1 MDKETL
7 LQCRIKIQEQDF
19 SVTNEYQFLRS
30 LTPESTGAICS
41 FVGLVREFGDAKGV
55 TGMFLEHYPGMT
67 EKSLQTIIDQA
78 YDRWK
83 FHAVTVIHRVG
94 ALKLTD
100 QIVFV
105 AVCSA
110 HRRDAFAA
118 CEFIMD
124 FLKTSAPFWKKE
136 MSQDKSQWV
145 EAKQSDQESTQK
157 WLK

>member
-1 MDKETL
+1 MDKETP
-7 LQCRIKIQEQDF
+7 LQCRIKIQKQDF
-19 SVTNEYQFLRS
+19 SVEKEYQFLRS
-30 LTPESTGAICS
+30 LNPENTGAICS
-41 FVGLVREFGDAKGV
+41 FVGLVREFGDYNAV

-67 EKSLQTIIDQA
+67 EKSLQKIVSQALALWKFQAVTII
-78 YDRWK
+78 
-83 FHAVTVIHRVG
+83 HRIG
-94 ALKLTD
+94 ALKLCD

-110 HRRDAFAA
+110 HRHDAFAA

-136 MSQDKSQWV
+136 MGHNESQWV
-145 EAKQSDQESTQK
+145 AAKQSDQESIQK